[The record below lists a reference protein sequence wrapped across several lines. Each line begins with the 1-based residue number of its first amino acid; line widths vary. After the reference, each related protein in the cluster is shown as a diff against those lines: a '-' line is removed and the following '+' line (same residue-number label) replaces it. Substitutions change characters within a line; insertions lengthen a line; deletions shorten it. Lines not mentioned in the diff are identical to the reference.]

1 LSTLAVFAANWRLL
15 MFRGAIALASGAVGL
30 LWPELQLDTLTI
42 VFGAYALADALA
54 TMTIAFRARG
64 VRGFGSLL
72 TQGLIGITAGAIA
85 LMWPAMLAN
94 TLPTFVAAW
103 ATTKGVAE
111 ILAAIALRSEVSY
124 EWPLAATGA
133 LSIICGALIMPG
145 IGLDHFALAWV
156 FGFYAIFVGIFLLAI
171 ARRLRQLAQEMALA

>member
-1 LSTLAVFAANWRLL
+1 MSTLVVFAANWRPL
-15 MFRGAIALASGAVGL
+15 MFRGAIALASGAVVL

-72 TQGLIGITAGAIA
+72 TQGLIGMAGGAIV
-85 LMWPAMLAN
+85 LIGPAN
-94 TLPTFVAAW
+94 TLPTFIAAW
-103 ATTKGVAE
+103 AITKGVAE
-111 ILAAIALRSEVSY
+111 SLAGMTLRSEVSE

-133 LSIICGALIMPG
+133 LSIICGLIMPG
-145 IGLDHFALAWV
+145 IGPDHFALALV
-156 FGFYAIFVGIFLLAI
+156 FGVYATFLGIFLLAI
-171 ARRLRQLAQEMALA
+171 ARRLRQLAQEMARA

>member
-1 LSTLAVFAANWRLL
+1 MSTLVVFAANWRLL

-30 LWPELQLDTLTI
+30 LWPELQVDTLTI

-72 TQGLIGITAGAIA
+72 TQCLIGIAAGAIV
-85 LMWPAMLAN
+85 LMWPAVLAN
-94 TLPTFVAAW
+94 TLPTFIAAW
-103 ATTKGVAE
+103 AITKGVAE
-111 ILAAIALRSEVSY
+111 SLAGMTLRSEVSE

-133 LSIICGALIMPG
+133 LSIICGLIMPG
-145 IGLDHFALAWV
+145 IGPDHFALALV
-156 FGFYAIFVGIFLLAI
+156 FGVYATFLGIFLLAI
-171 ARRLRQLAQEMALA
+171 ARRLRQLAQEMARA